1 MEQIVVRKNPS
12 CDLTTH

>member
-12 CDLTTH
+12 CDLTAH